1 MAPGG
6 EENAADIGGENY
18 EVMAADSEIANSA
31 PPQDEGEDYMAM
43 EDDTPQV
50 EQEDYEEPGQAE
62 EGTKQDED
70 YEMPGAEDSTNYE
83 GTCMHK
89 I

>member
-18 EVMAADSEIANSA
+18 EVMAADSET
-31 PPQDEGEDYMAM
+31 PQDGGEDYVAM
-43 EDDTPQV
+43 EDDTTQA
-50 EQEDYEEPGQAE
+50 EQEDYEEPAQAE
-62 EGTKQDED
+62 EGTKQDSTPGNED
-70 YEMPGAEDSTNYE
+70 YEMPGAEDSMDYE